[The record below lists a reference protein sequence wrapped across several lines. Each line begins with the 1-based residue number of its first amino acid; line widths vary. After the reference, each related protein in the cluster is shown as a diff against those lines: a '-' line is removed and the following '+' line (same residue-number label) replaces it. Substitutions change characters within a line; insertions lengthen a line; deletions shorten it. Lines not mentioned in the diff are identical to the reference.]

1 MGTVGQHDLAANLEA
16 DPALELPLRV
26 HLRELLIPAPE
37 FLQAEYPL
45 FPVVQLG
52 DAARQLQQRREND
65 ACHCAS
71 PSESTLNGAIV
82 HGLLDGA
89 KGGGL
94 ITVELPDTGLPL
106 PVRKRRRAVRVHLSK
121 KRQLNSQLVA

>member
-37 FLQAEYPL
+37 FLQAEFPL

-52 DAARQLQQRREND
+52 DAARQQQQRREND
-65 ACHCAS
+65 ACNCAT
-71 PSESTLNGAIV
+71 PSEPTLSGTIL
-82 HGLLDGA
+82 HGLLDG
-89 KGGGL
+89 
-94 ITVELPDTGLPL
+94 
-106 PVRKRRRAVRVHLSK
+106 K
-121 KRQLNSQLVA
+121 KRGVG

>member
-65 ACHCAS
+65 ACHCAT
-71 PSESTLNGAIV
+71 PSESTLNAQLFTACLMGR
-82 HGLLDGA
+82 
-89 KGGGL
+89 KGVG
-94 ITVELPDTGLPL
+94 
-106 PVRKRRRAVRVHLSK
+106 
-121 KRQLNSQLVA
+121 